1 MNLLSIENLTKSY
14 GEKVLFKN
22 LSLGINEGEKIG
34 LIGINGTGKSSL
46 LKIIAGDNDYDE
58 GKITKNN
65 DVRIEY
71 LSQDTTFE
79 EDITVL
85 DAIFKG
91 NSSTM
96 KVVREYENT
105 INALEENPLD
115 EKLQKRLIDLNN
127 KMDAEN
133 AWEIEN
139 KAKMILTK
147 LGVGHFEA
155 KVGTLS
161 GGQKK
166 RIALASALINPCELL
181 ILDEPTNHIDNETV
195 RWLEGYLNERKGALV
210 MITHDRYFLDRVTN
224 RILELH
230 NGNLYSYDGNYSM
243 FVEAK
248 AERQQLMES
257 LEAKRQNLLRRELAW
272 IKRGAKARSTKQ
284 KARIDRFNE
293 LNSKVID
300 VDKEKMDISVQG
312 SRLGKKVIE
321 IENLN
326 KSYENKKLID
336 NFSYIFSPGDRVGI
350 IGKNGIGKST
360 LLNLIMDKIKPDSGE
375 IRIGETVRIGY
386 FSQEYDDMDD
396 SMRVI
401 EYIREG
407 AEFIKDAEGN
417 PISASKMLERFL
429 FPPNLQYTYISKLS
443 GGEKRRLYLLRVLMH
458 APNVLI
464 LDEPTN
470 DLDIETLNILEEYIE
485 SFNGTVITVSHDR
498 YFLDKICHRILAFQG
513 NGIIKENV
521 GNYSDYEEKFKE
533 ELKELETKEKKE
545 KKEKVEHKE
554 IKQNKKLKFSY
565 NEKREYEQID
575 SMVEAKELELEE
587 INEEINKAG
596 SDYLIL
602 QELLE
607 KKNLLEEEL
616 DNLMERWAYLNEL
629 AEKININKIFW
640 RT

>member
-360 LLNLIMDKIKPDSGE
+360 LLNLIMDKIKLDSGE
-375 IRIGETVRIGY
+375 IHIGETVRIGY

-533 ELKELETKEKKE
+533 ELKELESKEKKE

-554 IKQNKKLKFSY
+554 VKQNKKLKFSY

-629 AEKININKIFW
+629 AEKINNQ
-640 RT
+640 

>member
-293 LNSKVID
+293 LNSKDID

-360 LLNLIMDKIKPDSGE
+360 LLNLIIDKLKPDSGE
-375 IRIGETVRIGY
+375 IHIGETVRIGY

-554 IKQNKKLKFSY
+554 VKQNKKLKFSY

-629 AEKININKIFW
+629 AEKINNQ
-640 RT
+640 

>member
-195 RWLEGYLNERKGALV
+195 RWLEEYLNERKGALV

-375 IRIGETVRIGY
+375 IHIGETVRIGY

-554 IKQNKKLKFSY
+554 VKQNKKLKFSY

-629 AEKININKIFW
+629 AEKINNQ
-640 RT
+640 

>member
-375 IRIGETVRIGY
+375 IHIGETVRIGY

-554 IKQNKKLKFSY
+554 VKQNKKLKFSY

-629 AEKININKIFW
+629 AEKINNQ
-640 RT
+640 

>member
-46 LKIIAGDNDYDE
+46 LKIIAGDDDDYDE
-58 GKITKNN
+58 GKIIKNN

-71 LSQDTTFE
+71 LSQNTNFH
-79 EDITVL
+79 EDSTVL

-91 NSSTM
+91 NSSVM
-96 KVVREYENT
+96 KVVRDYENT
-105 INALEENPLD
+105 ISSLEQNPTD
-115 EKLQKRLIDLNN
+115 EYLQKKLAILNN

-139 KAKMILTK
+139 KAKTILTK
-147 LGVGHFEA
+147 LGITRFDD

-166 RIALASALINPCELL
+166 RIALAAALINPCELL

-195 RWLEGYLNERKGALV
+195 KWLEDYLNDRKGALV

-230 NGNLYSYDGNYSM
+230 NGNLYSYEGNYSM
-243 FVEAK
+243 FIEAK
-248 AERQQLMES
+248 TERQQLMES
-257 LEAKRQNLLRRELAW
+257 LESKRKNLLRRELAW

-284 KARIDRFNE
+284 KARIDRFEE
-293 LNSKVID
+293 LKSKAID
-300 VDKEKMDISVQG
+300 VDKEKMEISVQG

-321 IENLN
+321 IEGLRKTYGDRN
-326 KSYENKKLID
+326 LID
-336 NFSYIFSPGDRVGI
+336 NFSYIFTPGDRIGI
-350 IGKNGIGKST
+350 IGKNGMGKST
-360 LLNLIMDKIKPDSGE
+360 LLNIIIDKIKADSGN
-375 IRIGETVRIGY
+375 IDIGETVRIGY
-386 FSQEYDDMDD
+386 FSQEYKGMDD
-396 SMRVI
+396 NMRVI
-401 EYIREG
+401 EYIREA

-417 PISASKMLERFL
+417 SISATKMLERFL
-429 FPPNLQYTYISKLS
+429 FPSELQYNYISKLS

-485 SFNGTVITVSHDR
+485 FFNGTVITVSHDR
-498 YFLDKICHRILAFQG
+498 YFLDKVCSKILSFEG
-513 NGIIKENV
+513 NGKIIENI
-521 GNYSDYEEKFKE
+521 GNYSDYEEKHNKISKE
-533 ELKELETKEKKE
+533 VEIKDKKNKKE
-545 KKEKVEHKE
+545 KMQKD
-554 IKQNKKLKFSY
+554 INQNKTLKFSY

-575 SMVEAKELELEE
+575 EIIESKEAELEKV
-587 INEEINKAG
+587 NEEISNAG
-596 SDYLIL
+596 CDYLIL
-602 QELLE
+602 QDLLD
-607 KKNLLEEEL
+607 KKKTIEDDL
-616 DNLMERWAYLNEL
+616 DKLMERWAYLNEL
-629 AEKININKIFW
+629 AEKINNKN
-640 RT
+640 

>member
-96 KVVREYENT
+96 KVVREYENI

-195 RWLEGYLNERKGALV
+195 RWLEEYLNERKGALV

-375 IRIGETVRIGY
+375 IHIGETVRIGY

-554 IKQNKKLKFSY
+554 VKQNKKLKFSY

-629 AEKININKIFW
+629 AEKINNQ
-640 RT
+640 

>member
-375 IRIGETVRIGY
+375 IHIGETVKIGY

-554 IKQNKKLKFSY
+554 VKQNKKLKFSY

-629 AEKININKIFW
+629 AEKINNQ
-640 RT
+640 

>member
-195 RWLEGYLNERKGALV
+195 RWLEGYLNERKGALI

-293 LNSKVID
+293 LNSKAID

-360 LLNLIMDKIKPDSGE
+360 LLNLIIDKLKPDSGE
-375 IRIGETVRIGY
+375 IHIGETVRIGY

-554 IKQNKKLKFSY
+554 VKQNKKLKFSY

-629 AEKININKIFW
+629 AEKINNQ
-640 RT
+640 

>member
-96 KVVREYENT
+96 KVVREYENI

-375 IRIGETVRIGY
+375 IHIGETVKIGY

-554 IKQNKKLKFSY
+554 VKQNKKLKFSY

-629 AEKININKIFW
+629 AEKINNQ
-640 RT
+640 

>member
-243 FVEAK
+243 FVKAK

-375 IRIGETVRIGY
+375 IHIGETVRIGY

-554 IKQNKKLKFSY
+554 VKQNKKLKFSY

-629 AEKININKIFW
+629 AEKINNQ
-640 RT
+640 